1 MPGTSTSAVEVTN
14 ISAHALWLM
23 LGDSEVMLPFDK
35 FPWFRQATIDQL
47 SQVERPT
54 PNHLYW
60 PQLDVDL
67 SVESI
72 RDPDAFPLVSKS
84 SG

>member
-1 MPGTSTSAVEVTN
+1 MFPRT
-14 ISAHALWLM
+14 LWLM
-23 LGDSEVMLPFDK
+23 LGDTEFMLPYDK
-35 FPWFRQATIDQL
+35 FPWFRQATIDPL
-47 SQVERPT
+47 SQAEGPT
-54 PNHLYW
+54 PHHLYR

-72 RDPDAFPLVSKS
+72 RDPDAFPLVNKS